1 MNSILFF
8 LTPKAMCAFLYDD
21 YTIRQAMEKMEV
33 AGYPAIP
40 ILSRQGE
47 YRGTLKEGDL
57 LWAWKNMC
65 NMDMRQAECRRIME
79 IPRRKDN
86 IPVRITASM
95 SDLIER
101 ASNQN
106 FVPVIDDYGAFIG
119 LITRKAIIKY
129 CKDRLFSQEENTY
142 KNPAEKRDFFMV
154 QVSAVLP
161 DTVPREVFPA
171 AFSVRKLPGLPCRS
185 AAIWSELPP
194 PGTIPHY
201 RTCRHIQRFWHDPPG
216 HSS

>member
-1 MNSILFF
+1 MSLSSEKEYPMNNILFF
-8 LTPKAMCAFLYDD
+8 LTPKAMCSYLYDD
-21 YTIRQAMEKMEV
+21 YTIRQAIEKMEV
-33 AGYPAIP
+33 AGYAALP
-40 ILSRQGE
+40 ILNRQGD

-57 LWAWKNMC
+57 LWALRNMC

-101 ASNQN
+101 ASHQN

-129 CKDRLFSQEENTY
+129 CQDKLF
-142 KNPAEKRDFFMV
+142 
-154 QVSAVLP
+154 
-161 DTVPREVFPA
+161 
-171 AFSVRKLPGLPCRS
+171 
-185 AAIWSELPP
+185 
-194 PGTIPHY
+194 
-201 RTCRHIQRFWHDPPG
+201 IQD
-216 HSS
+216 